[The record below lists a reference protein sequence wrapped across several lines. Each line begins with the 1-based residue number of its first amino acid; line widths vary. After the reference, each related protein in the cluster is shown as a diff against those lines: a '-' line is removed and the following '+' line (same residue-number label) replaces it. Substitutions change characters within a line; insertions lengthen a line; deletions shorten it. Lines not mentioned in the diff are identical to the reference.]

1 MLHNTTVRQNNGWQ
15 NGLISQMLFSEFY
28 KIMVNKVAFVGL
40 GGAIAPSPPSGS
52 APAGRAEATIKH
64 MASVPRYVVFSDTA
78 LYGQLPSDKQPWVFS
93 ARLCFVDA
101 K

>member
-1 MLHNTTVRQNNGWQ
+1 
-15 NGLISQMLFSEFY
+15 MLFSEIY

-64 MASVPRYVVFSDTA
+64 MASVSRYVTDNFPWINNPGYFLHAYA
-78 LYGQLPSDKQPWVFS
+78 LLMQSS
-93 ARLCFVDA
+93 
-101 K
+101 